1 MTIHDS
7 DRAAPDYA
15 HMDRA
20 LALAQAAAA
29 AGEVPVGA
37 VIVDADGQIVAEA
50 ANAPIALHDPT
61 AHAEVLAIRAA
72 CEIAGNYRLP
82 GHTLYVT
89 LEPCTMCASAIAN
102 ARIARVVYAATDPKG
117 GAVES
122 GVRFFDAATCHHRPE
137 IDVGLK
143 ADKAADMLRAFF
155 RARRQGKPKA

>member
-7 DRAAPDYA
+7 DRA

-37 VIVDADGQIVAEA
+37 VIVDAAGQIVAEA
-50 ANAPIALHDPT
+50 ANEPIARHDPT

-72 CEIAGNYRLP
+72 CASAGNYRLP
-82 GHTLYVT
+82 CHTLYVT

-122 GVRFFDAATCHHRPE
+122 GVKFFDAPTCHHRPE
-137 IDVGLK
+137 IDAGLES
-143 ADKAADMLRAFF
+143 DRAADLLRAFF
-155 RARRQGKPKA
+155 RARRK